1 MRWLALVP
9 WVALAYAATGFYSV
23 QPGEQAVVRRCGLV
37 LPRYQPPGLHF
48 GFPYPIDRV
57 DVVQVTKSKRVSV
70 RVSAGQSPSEAAGEE
85 PAEAAAGGVGLLE
98 RALGRKIDPRQ
109 AECLTGDR
117 NLIVVSA
124 IVQYRIS
131 DAGEYLFNTVD
142 VPTLINNVAAS
153 SLTSVI
159 ASMRVDDI
167 LTAKRIAVQNQV
179 MEDTKETLSRCGAGA
194 LVTSVSLEGVKAP
207 DEVADAFR
215 DVTAAREDRSR
226 LVNEAEGYANQLEPQ
241 TRGEAERIRMEA
253 EAYAQQIVSQAKGD
267 ADRFLKEAAQLAEGR
282 DLTIRRLI
290 LETMEEVMPRLNKI
304 ILDGRGGGPVD
315 LGLFEEKP

>member
-1 MRWLALVP
+1 VRWLALVP
-9 WVALAYAATGFYSV
+9 WIVLAYAATGLYSV
-23 QPGEQAVVRRCGLV
+23 QPDEQAVVRRCGRV

-57 DVVQVTKSKRVSV
+57 EVVQVTKSKRVSV
-70 RVSAGQSPSEAAGEE
+70 RVSAGQRASGEGGQE
-85 PAEAAAGGVGLLE
+85 PADAAAGGVGLLE
-98 RALGRKIDPRQ
+98 RPLGRKIDPQQ

-117 NLIVVSA
+117 NLIIVSA

-167 LTAKRIAVQNQV
+167 LTVQRIAIQNQV
-179 MEDTKETLSRCGAGA
+179 LKDTQDTLNRYRAGA

-207 DEVADAFR
+207 DDVADAFR
-215 DVTAAREDRSR
+215 DVTAAREDRQR

-253 EAYAQQIVSQAKGD
+253 EGYAGQIVKQAQGD
-267 ADRFLKEAAQLAEGR
+267 SDRFLKEAAQLADGR
-282 DLTIRRLI
+282 DVTIRRLI
-290 LETMEEVMPRLNKI
+290 LETMEEVLPRLNKI